1 MMKKLFIL
9 ITAMLFLP
17 FANAAQFKEG
27 VHYDVISEQ
36 ATSKP
41 QVAEYFS
48 YFCPH
53 CNKFEPIMT
62 DVTKRLEGSD
72 IKVEKNHVAFIG
84 REMGIEMQKAF
95 ATAEL
100 LNVEHE
106 MSSAIF
112 SAIHDQKRR
121 FTGRDDIRTVF
132 TDAGIDGKKF
142 DAAVNSFAVNGKV
155 ARMDKNTASNNIRG
169 VPALIVNDKYQINM
183 GSIKARGEEFN
194 VKLAALI
201 KYLAAK
207 TN

>member
-53 CNKFEPIMT
+53 CYKFSPIMT

-95 ATAEL
+95 AAAEL
-100 LNVEHE
+100 LNVEAQ

-112 SAIHDQKRR
+112 IAIHEQKRR

-155 ARMDKNTASNNIRG
+155 ARMDKSTVKNKVRG
-169 VPALIVNDKYQINM
+169 TPALVVNDKYQINM
-183 GSIKARGEEFN
+183 GSLKARGEEFN
-194 VKLAALI
+194 VKLTALI

>member
-1 MMKKLFIL
+1 MKKLFIL

-27 VHYDVISEQ
+27 VHYDVIAEQ
-36 ATSKP
+36 ATSTP

-48 YFCPH
+48 YYCPH
-53 CNKFEPIMT
+53 CDKFEPIMT
-62 DVTKRLEGSD
+62 DVAKRLVDTD

-100 LNVEHE
+100 LNVEPK

-112 SAIHDQKRR
+112 TAVHDQKRR
-121 FTGRDDIRTVF
+121 FSGRDDIRTVF
-132 TDAGIDGKKF
+132 IDAGINGKKF
-142 DAAVNSFAVNGKV
+142 DAVVNSFAVKGKV
-155 ARMDKNTASNNIRG
+155 ARMDKNTAKKNIRG
-169 VPALIVNDKYQINM
+169 VPALIVNGKYQINM
-183 GSIKARGEEFN
+183 GSIKARGEEFK
-194 VKLAALI
+194 VKLTELI

-207 TN
+207 TD

>member
-36 ATSKP
+36 AASKP

-53 CNKFEPIMT
+53 CSKFEPIMT
-62 DVTKRLEGSD
+62 DVTKRLANTD

-84 REMGIEMQKAF
+84 REMGVEMQKAF

-100 LNVEHE
+100 LNVEPQI
-106 MSSAIF
+106 SSAMF
-112 SAIHDQKRR
+112 TAIHEQKRR
-121 FTGRDDIRTVF
+121 FTNRDDIRTVF

-155 ARMDKNTASNNIRG
+155 ARMDKNTTSNNIRG
-169 VPALIVNDKYQINM
+169 VPALVVNDKYLINM
-183 GSIKARGEEFN
+183 GSIEARGEEFN

-201 KYLAAK
+201 QYLAAK